1 MASRKLEDKIEL
13 TIFWLGLFCLTY
25 LVLGFILKSDL
36 TKPLDSSIFYEVF
49 RDSLALTAYFLAP
62 IAALILFTDWRIQH
76 ASINNEK
83 NSKEILDVASNLLP
97 YINTYYLAVEN
108 DEQLLKFREQYF
120 ALYFDLKRKILLI
133 NSIDPKA
140 EEFLKKIEKLDTVIL
155 ENWSCLEGLYQLNKL
170 YKSVPEGNPASEILK
185 QSYGIKINEA
195 EIRKS
200 ECLRN
205 YLEIQ
210 TKLSVLHV

>member
-25 LVLGFILKSDL
+25 LILGFILKSDL
-36 TKPLDSSIFYEVF
+36 TIPLDSTIFYEVF
-49 RDSLALTAYFLAP
+49 RDSLTLTAYFLAP
-62 IAALILFTDWRIQH
+62 TAALILFTDWRVQH

-83 NSKEILDVASNLLP
+83 NSKEILDVAVNILP

-108 DEQLLKFREQYF
+108 DEQLLKFREHYF

-133 NSIDPKA
+133 NSIDPRA
-140 EEFLKKIEKLDTVIL
+140 EEFVKNTEKLDLVII
-155 ENWSCLEGLYQLNKL
+155 ENWSCFERLYQLNKL
-170 YKSVPEGNPASEILK
+170 YESVPEGSPTSEILK
-185 QSYGIKINEA
+185 QSYGDKIIEV
-195 EIRKS
+195 ELKKS
-200 ECLRN
+200 ECLGN

-210 TKLSVLHV
+210 KKLSVLHV